1 MLFASQSFS
10 VALGDLNLLQCR
22 REAAPQ
28 PFHFLVPTGDI
39 IRLPIRDG
47 TGFREQTLHDEVRI
61 VLASDLLPLPPD
73 CRLGAVEQ
81 HSQLI
86 PLQLPQEVVA
96 QTGVRPANACSV
108 RAVQQKETSKNGR
121 QLTPGSN
128 NRQTVAVHE
137 FEDRKAPA

>member
-10 VALGDLNLLQCR
+10 VALDNLNLLQCR

-28 PFHFLVPTGDI
+28 PFDFLVPVGDI
-39 IRLPIRDG
+39 LRLPIRDG
-47 TGFREQTLHDEVRI
+47 TGFREQTLRDEVRI
-61 VLASDLLPLPPD
+61 LLASDLLPLTPD
-73 CRLGAVEQ
+73 CRLGGVEQ
-81 HSQLI
+81 HFQLI

-108 RAVQQKETSKNGR
+108 GANQRKETSKNGR

-128 NRQTVAVHE
+128 DRQTVAVQE